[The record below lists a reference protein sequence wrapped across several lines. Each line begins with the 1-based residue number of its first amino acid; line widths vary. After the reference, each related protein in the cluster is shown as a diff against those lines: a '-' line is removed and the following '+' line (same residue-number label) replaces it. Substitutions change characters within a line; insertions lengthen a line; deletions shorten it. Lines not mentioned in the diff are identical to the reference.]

1 MRILITGGAGYIG
14 SHTCVELL
22 QAGHEVV
29 AFDNLCNASPVAME
43 RIAQITGKAPTFI
56 QGDVRDKGA
65 LAQVFAQQSIDAVI
79 HFAGLKAVGESVA
92 KPLAYYD
99 NNVVGTLRLLEAMG
113 AAGVKTLVFSSS
125 ATVYGDPQ
133 EVPVREDAP
142 LFATSPYGR
151 SKLIIEDILRDLYR
165 SDPSWNLALLR
176 YFNPVGA
183 HESGLI
189 GENPNG
195 IPNNLMPYISQVAI
209 GLRPE
214 LSVFG
219 NDYPTPD
226 GTGVRDYIHVVDLA
240 KGHSA
245 ALQALK
251 PRESGENGQL
261 LTVNLGTGQG
271 HSVLEIIR
279 AFEKATG
286 RPIPYRITPRR
297 PGDVAIYYA
306 DPTLAKSL
314 LGWQAELGLEQMCRD
329 AWRWQ
334 QNNPQGFAP

>member
-1 MRILITGGAGYIG
+1 M
-14 SHTCVELL
+14 
-22 QAGHEVV
+22 
-29 AFDNLCNASPVAME
+29 
-43 RIAQITGKAPTFI
+43 
-56 QGDVRDKGA
+56 
-65 LAQVFAQQSIDAVI
+65 
-79 HFAGLKAVGESVA
+79 
-92 KPLAYYD
+92 
-99 NNVVGTLRLLEAMG
+99 
-113 AAGVKTLVFSSS
+113 
-125 ATVYGDPQ
+125 
-133 EVPVREDAP
+133 
-142 LFATSPYGR
+142 
-151 SKLIIEDILRDLYR
+151 
-165 SDPSWNLALLR
+165 
-176 YFNPVGA
+176 GA

-251 PRESGENGQL
+251 PRKSRENGQL